1 MKHLFSLI
9 PLMAILLSATASCG
23 RKSDSDAM
31 PPHEECNSVYYWKT
45 TLCIDSADKAFL
57 ERHDIRRV
65 YMRMFDVVES
75 DYRVTG
81 SRTEPNATIRIDDK
95 TYRQLQSQLQHLEF
109 VPVVYITVDALS
121 RMAGHEGKLA
131 SDIVGRVKNMCSYNA
146 IPNVSE
152 LQLDCDWTA
161 STEKS
166 FFSLCDSVKIFLSKH
181 KLPWRLSSTIRLHQL
196 SRKVPPVDRGV
207 LMVYNTGSFADPDE
221 PNSIIS
227 MNNVRPYMKHLPKY
241 SLHLDVAY
249 PVYSWQLLFR
259 RRKFAGLLNGL
270 DLSDTTRF
278 ASPGP
283 NLHTALRETP
293 YGDKVIHSGDMVR
306 QESADYEEIAQ
317 VRTLVEN
324 QLSGRSH
331 STILYHF
338 DSDNLSNFTP
348 DEIDRLFSS
357 GR

>member
-1 MKHLFSLI
+1 
-9 PLMAILLSATASCG
+9 
-23 RKSDSDAM
+23 
-31 PPHEECNSVYYWKT
+31 
-45 TLCIDSADKAFL
+45 
-57 ERHDIRRV
+57 
-65 YMRMFDVVES
+65 
-75 DYRVTG
+75 
-81 SRTEPNATIRIDDK
+81 
-95 TYRQLQSQLQHLEF
+95 
-109 VPVVYITVDALS
+109 
-121 RMAGHEGKLA
+121 
-131 SDIVGRVKNMCSYNA
+131 
-146 IPNVSE
+146 
-152 LQLDCDWTA
+152 
-161 STEKS
+161 
-166 FFSLCDSVKIFLSKH
+166 
-181 KLPWRLSSTIRLHQL
+181 
-196 SRKVPPVDRGV
+196 
-207 LMVYNTGSFADPDE
+207 MVYNTGSFADPDE

-278 ASPGP
+278 ASLGP